1 VSVRHLFKGILVA
14 TKKLGSVK
22 NIDTVLVTSVN
33 LAADVGATILPVAN
47 GGTGNGSFTDGQL
60 LIGKTTGNTL
70 AKATLSGTANQIIV
84 TNGSGSITLSTP
96 QSIAATNSPTFAG
109 LTLTAALSIASGG
122 TGEAT
127 GYAALDA
134 LTLKGSDI
142 ASAGTTNLSSA
153 TGCYVNITGTTT
165 IIALGTAAAGVERV
179 CQFAGSLTLTHNAT
193 SLILPGAANITTNP
207 GDVATFV
214 SLGSGN
220 WICTGLT
227 RNVQPWGGQMVL
239 LATATA
245 SASATVDFIWAAGQ
259 AYQEYLVIFSNLLP
273 ATTSVTLQALT
284 SPDGSSWDSGASNY
298 SWAATQ
304 YLSGNFSSADVKLQL
319 AGGTVAWTT
328 TANREA
334 SGEVRII
341 DPGASKNC
349 KLSWHISSA
358 ADGTS
363 RPEVGAGA
371 RLSAAAVRGIRFKFS
386 SGNIATGDFR
396 LYGITRS

>member
-1 VSVRHLFKGILVA
+1 VA

-22 NIDTVLVTSVN
+22 NVDTVLVTSVN
-33 LAADVGATILPVAN
+33 LAADVGATILPAAN

-70 AKATLSGTANQIIV
+70 AKATLTGTVDQVIV
-84 TNGSGSITLSTP
+84 TNGGGSITLSTP
-96 QSIAATNSPTFAG
+96 QSIATTSSPTFGG
-109 LTLTAALSIASGG
+109 LTLSAALPIASGG
-122 TGEAT
+122 TGQST

-142 ASAGTTNLSSA
+142 ASASTTNLASA
-153 TGCYVNITGTTT
+153 TGGYVNITGTTT
-165 IIALGTAAAGVERV
+165 ITALGTATAGVERT

-193 SLILPGAANITTNP
+193 SLILPGAANIVTNG

-220 WICTGLT
+220 WICTGFT

-245 SASATVDFIWAAGQ
+245 SSSATIDFVWAAGQ
-259 AYQEYLVIFSNLLP
+259 TYQEYLVVMSSLLA
-273 ATTSVTLQALT
+273 ATNSVTFQAVT
-284 SPDGSSWDSGASNY
+284 SPDGSAWDTGASNY
-298 SWAATQ
+298 TWATMQ
-304 YLSGNFSSADVKLQL
+304 YSVGNFSTGDTKLSL
-319 AGGTVAWTT
+319 AGNT
-328 TANREA
+328 TALTNTA
-334 SGEVRII
+334 GQDLAGEVRIF
-341 DPGASKNC
+341 DPGATKLC
-349 KLSWHISSA
+349 KVTWHLCSLSGGQA
-358 ADGTS
+358 RA
-363 RPEVGAGA
+363 EVGAGDRVA
-371 RLSAAAVRGIRFKFS
+371 SAAVRGIRFKFS